1 MKKQATPKTTDFS
14 EPRMCCAPAVTDY
27 FSARAGC
34 DELSQLPSDL
44 ARAFQTF
51 ARGLEDGA
59 MSSEVRLTASRCS
72 RPRLVA
78 PSPLDRD
85 PPLAFARSSTARSG
99 PPACLARRSSV
110 HLSPPGSPR
119 AARSPHAVSSPRAQ
133 APKPE
138 ATAAAPAAPEPKVV
152 TTELIQKYLDE
163 NQQLI
168 LAILE
173 NQNVGKLAE
182 CARYQARLQQNLMYL
197 AAIADAQP
205 SQGKQ

>member
-1 MKKQATPKTTDFS
+1 VKKQATPKTKDFS
-14 EPRMCCAPAVTDY
+14 EPRSDCARPIFSAPA
-27 FSARAGC
+27 G

-59 MSSEVRLTASRCS
+59 MSSEVRLTASRS

-119 AARSPHAVSSPRAQ
+119 AARSPHVVSSPCAQ

>member
-1 MKKQATPKTTDFS
+1 
-14 EPRMCCAPAVTDY
+14 
-27 FSARAGC
+27 
-34 DELSQLPSDL
+34 
-44 ARAFQTF
+44 
-51 ARGLEDGA
+51 
-59 MSSEVRLTASRCS
+59 MSSEVRLTPSRS

-78 PSPLDRD
+78 PSRLDRD
-85 PPLAFARSSTARSG
+85 PPLAFARSSTARSPG
-99 PPACLARRSSV
+99 GSAPRVPRATIVRPPSP
-110 HLSPPGSPR
+110 PPGSPR
-119 AARSPHAVSSPRAQ
+119 AARSPHVVTSPRAQ

>member
-1 MKKQATPKTTDFS
+1 
-14 EPRMCCAPAVTDY
+14 
-27 FSARAGC
+27 
-34 DELSQLPSDL
+34 
-44 ARAFQTF
+44 
-51 ARGLEDGA
+51 
-59 MSSEVRLTASRCS
+59 MSSEVRLTPSRS

-78 PSPLDRD
+78 PSRLDRD

-110 HLSPPGSPR
+110 HLPPPGSPR

-163 NQQLI
+163 TQQLI

>member
-1 MKKQATPKTTDFS
+1 
-14 EPRMCCAPAVTDY
+14 
-27 FSARAGC
+27 
-34 DELSQLPSDL
+34 
-44 ARAFQTF
+44 
-51 ARGLEDGA
+51 
-59 MSSEVRLTASRCS
+59 
-72 RPRLVA
+72 
-78 PSPLDRD
+78 
-85 PPLAFARSSTARSG
+85 
-99 PPACLARRSSV
+99 
-110 HLSPPGSPR
+110 
-119 AARSPHAVSSPRAQ
+119 
-133 APKPE
+133 
-138 ATAAAPAAPEPKVV
+138 VV

>member
-1 MKKQATPKTTDFS
+1 
-14 EPRMCCAPAVTDY
+14 
-27 FSARAGC
+27 
-34 DELSQLPSDL
+34 
-44 ARAFQTF
+44 
-51 ARGLEDGA
+51 
-59 MSSEVRLTASRCS
+59 MSSEVRLTPSRS

-78 PSPLDRD
+78 PARLDRD
-85 PPLAFARSSTARSG
+85 PPLAFARSSTARSPG
-99 PPACLARRSSV
+99 GRAPRVPRATIVRPPLPPPARPA
-110 HLSPPGSPR
+110 PR
-119 AARSPHAVSSPRAQ
+119 AHPPLVSSPRAQ

-138 ATAAAPAAPEPKVV
+138 ATAAAPAAPEAKVV